1 MPKSY
6 QTILDAWCQNIGF
19 LYFLQAVQVKWR
31 MSAKV
36 KFFQLGAARWKYPE
50 NTLAG
55 ESIYMGHSSRQG
67 WRVGSIKIFHA
78 IFSIG
83 HLSLSSK
90 HRAWLHQIDD
100 AIFLYLP
107 KEPPLFPLTPF
118 PPGLTQHLHLR
129 WCEEIFQGM
138 YSRTWER
145 ADFFAPPPSAQ
156 SGCGEIVGKTRRS
169 AKTFL
174 TFCQVLQFPRKVT
187 RDGCSRR
194 VMDSLHPNQL
204 SSKWFPF
211 IFVMT

>member
-1 MPKSY
+1 MFSKRECRPDQNFQHFVKNSLAMPKSY
-6 QTILDAWCQNIGF
+6 QTILNASCQKIGF

-107 KEPPLFPLTPF
+107 KEPPLSPLTPF

-129 WCEEIFQGM
+129 WGEEIFQRM
-138 YSRTWER
+138 YSRTWEMR
-145 ADFFAPPPSAQ
+145 VSSIFCASTLRPIRVW
-156 SGCGEIVGKTRRS
+156 GNCG
-169 AKTFL
+169 
-174 TFCQVLQFPRKVT
+174 Q
-187 RDGCSRR
+187 
-194 VMDSLHPNQL
+194 N
-204 SSKWFPF
+204 
-211 IFVMT
+211 

>member
-1 MPKSY
+1 M
-6 QTILDAWCQNIGF
+6 
-19 LYFLQAVQVKWR
+19 QVKWR

-129 WCEEIFQGM
+129 WCEENFQRM

-145 ADFFAPPPSAQ
+145 AAFLRLHSSPNQ
-156 SGCGEIVGKTRRS
+156 GVGKLW
-169 AKTFL
+169 AKLDAVPKLSPLF
-174 TFCQVLQFPRKVT
+174 
-187 RDGCSRR
+187 
-194 VMDSLHPNQL
+194 L
-204 SSKWFPF
+204 SSFAISTESDPRWLFSSCNGLP
-211 IFVMT
+211 TS

>member
-1 MPKSY
+1 M
-6 QTILDAWCQNIGF
+6 
-19 LYFLQAVQVKWR
+19 QVKWR

-107 KEPPLFPLTPF
+107 KEPPLSPLTPF
-118 PPGLTQHLHLR
+118 PPGLTQHLHLQVMR
-129 WCEEIFQGM
+129 RDFPANVQ
-138 YSRTWER
+138 SDLR
-145 ADFFAPPPSAQ
+145 ASSIFAPPLFAQ

-169 AKTFL
+169 AKTFP
-174 TFCQVLQFPRKVT
+174 TF
-187 RDGCSRR
+187 
-194 VMDSLHPNQL
+194 L
-204 SSKWFPF
+204 SSFAISTESDPRWLFSSCNGLP
-211 IFVMT
+211 TS

>member
-1 MPKSY
+1 MLNGFSMPKSY

-107 KEPPLFPLTPF
+107 KEPPLSPLTPF

-129 WCEEIFQGM
+129 WCEEIFQRM
-138 YSRTWER
+138 YSRTWEWAAFLR
-145 ADFFAPPPSAQ
+145 LHPPPNQ
-156 SGCGEIVGKTRRS
+156 GVGKLW
-169 AKTFL
+169 AKL
-174 TFCQVLQFPRKVT
+174 DAVPK
-187 RDGCSRR
+187 
-194 VMDSLHPNQL
+194 L
-204 SSKWFPF
+204 SSLFVKFCNFHGKWPAM
-211 IFVMT
+211 VVLVV

>member
-107 KEPPLFPLTPF
+107 KEPSLSPLSPF

-129 WCEEIFQGM
+129 WGEEIFQRM
-138 YSRTWER
+138 YSRTWEWAAFLR
-145 ADFFAPPPSAQ
+145 LHPPPNQ
-156 SGCGEIVGKTRRS
+156 GVGKLW
-169 AKTFL
+169 AKL
-174 TFCQVLQFPRKVT
+174 DAVPK
-187 RDGCSRR
+187 
-194 VMDSLHPNQL
+194 L
-204 SSKWFPF
+204 SSLFVKFCNFHGKWPAM
-211 IFVMT
+211 VVLVV